1 MKILINPGHSIE
13 GLDHGAIGKTGLWES
28 KVNANI
34 ASLVKCHL
42 CRKGIDSVI
51 FQQKKSLQEVINYEN
66 ANKFDLAV
74 SIHCNAATSTQANGV
89 ETLYYPSS
97 VGKSKKLAECIQKE
111 LVAATKL
118 RDRGIKK
125 RPDLAFLSQTKTTTA
140 LVECAFISNAREEQ
154 MLKNDCDLFA
164 EAIAEG
170 IIDYL
175 K

>member
-13 GLDHGAIGKTGLWES
+13 GLDHGAIGKSGLWEA
-28 KVNANI
+28 KANANI
-34 ASLVKCHL
+34 AQLVKCHL

-89 ETLYYPSS
+89 ETLYWPSS
-97 VGKSKKLAECIQKE
+97 IGKSKKLAECIQKE
-111 LVAATKL
+111 LVAETKL

-125 RPDLAFLSQTKTTTA
+125 RTDLAFLEKTKTTSV
-140 LVECAFISNAREEQ
+140 LVECAFISNKREEQ
-154 MLKNDCDLFA
+154 MLKDDCDLFA
-164 EAIAEG
+164 KAIANG
-170 IIDYL
+170 IL
-175 K
+175 KYIG